1 MARAKFEKSNMGE
14 IVEVPDPQNPGLP
27 GNRNAETLRDAFP
40 NSPIYSP
47 AGNAAVRE
55 FFEKEVMEGEVL
67 NGFGFSSYNR
77 DFTDAPNIEG
87 VEKDENN
94 QDIASPFAPNV
105 AAPNSQA
112 TAQERIVK
120 PTKGSGSPFPSN
132 ESSNP
137 SVTSRV
143 ISSAKLGDFGLG
155 KSSQG

>member
-27 GNRNAETLRDAFP
+27 GNRNAQTLRDAFP
-40 NSPIYSP
+40 DSPIYSP
-47 AGNAAVRE
+47 AG
-55 FFEKEVMEGEVL
+55 
-67 NGFGFSSYNR
+67 
-77 DFTDAPNIEG
+77 TDAPNIEG

-94 QDIASPFAPNV
+94 QDVASPFAPNV

-112 TAQERIVK
+112 TAQERIGT
-120 PTKGSGSPFPSN
+120 PTKGSGRPFPSN
-132 ESSNP
+132 ESGNP

-143 ISSAKLGDFGLG
+143 ISSTKLGHFCLG